1 MGTQIIIALGSNR
14 RHRRHGAPARVVAAA
29 IDALAAAGIG
39 ILRRSRIHATAPV
52 GPSDRTF
59 ANAAVLAQTD
69 LDAATLLA
77 ALKSVERAFGR
88 TRGRRWAAR
97 VLDLDIIAY
106 GDRVVPGRLRWRTA
120 RGLAIPHRSMHER
133 RFVLDPVVEV
143 APNWRHPLLG
153 RTVRQLRART
163 SR

>member
-1 MGTQIIIALGSNR
+1 MATQIIIALGSNR

-29 IDALAAAGIG
+29 IDALAASGVRV
-39 ILRRSRIHATAPV
+39 LRRSRILATAPV

-59 ANAAVLAQTD
+59 ANAAVLAETD
-69 LDAATLLA
+69 LAPA
-77 ALKSVERAFGR
+77 ALLDALKAVERDFGR

-106 GDRVVPGRLRWRTA
+106 GDRVVPSRLCWATA
-120 RGLAIPHRSMHER
+120 RGLVIPHRAMHLR

-143 APNWRHPLLG
+143 APGWRHPRLG
-153 RTVRQLRART
+153 RTVRQLRARS